1 MIYIVD
7 MACPYESNI
16 HEKRIGKLHKYQQL
30 AFELRKRREQCRVT
44 VVPLVIGCLAG
55 GIKQLTKDIK
65 VLFNPEDVNSILS
78 ETQKVV
84 LWESETILRKST
96 SELLQSVLQIATNDC

>member
-1 MIYIVD
+1 
-7 MACPYESNI
+7 MACPYESDI
-16 HEKRIGKLHKYQQL
+16 HEKRIEKLHKHQQL
-30 AFELRKRREQCRVT
+30 VFELRKRREQCRVT